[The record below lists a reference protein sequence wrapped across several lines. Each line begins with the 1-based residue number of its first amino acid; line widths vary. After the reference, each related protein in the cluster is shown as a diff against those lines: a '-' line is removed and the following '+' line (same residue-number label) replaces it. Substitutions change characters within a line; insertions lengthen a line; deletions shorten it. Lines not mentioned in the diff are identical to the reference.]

1 MSTADRDGA
10 ARPRVPV
17 LIAGGGP
24 AGLAL
29 ALMLAH
35 RRVHST
41 VLDARPLEAARADP
55 RLLALSRGTLQMLQ
69 PLAALRPESMAAIR
83 NVVVSSAGEFGRV
96 RIGAE
101 DVARGAAD
109 QPLGATVRYGDLLL
123 PLADACEA
131 SGFVTVRRPCR
142 MLAARQQPQQV
153 LADVIPAGTA
163 TADAD
168 GNATLAAS
176 LLVHAEGGAE
186 PRAAGA
192 RGEDFVQVAVL
203 ADVTVS
209 GVAPGCAHERFTRDG
224 PLALLPAP
232 GAPPPVSGS
241 CNLSLVWCMP
251 PTQAQRRLALA
262 NEDFL
267 VELQQAFGVH
277 NGRVLRIGPRSSH
290 ALQSHARAEL
300 HQHRVVWVGNA
311 AQSLHPVAGQGLN
324 LGLRDC
330 TELAALIGQAFAD
343 GHDPA
348 TALPA
353 YARRRRADRTTL
365 ITLTRNAPALFA
377 SRAAPIALGRSLALS
392 ALSMIPELRREFA
405 RLLMFGVRA

>member
-1 MSTADRDGA
+1 MSAADRDGA
-10 ARPRVPV
+10 ARPRTPV

-35 RRVHST
+35 RHVHST

-69 PLAALRPESMAAIR
+69 PLAALRPESMAAIC

-96 RIGAE
+96 RIGAD

-142 MLAARQQPQQV
+142 VLAVRQQPQQV
-153 LADVIPAGTA
+153 LADVVAASTA
-163 TADAD
+163 PADAD

-176 LLVHAEGGAE
+176 LLVHAEGGAD
-186 PRAAGA
+186 PRAAGGRDDLA
-192 RGEDFVQVAVL
+192 QVAVL

-262 NEDFL
+262 DEDFL
-267 VELQQAFGVH
+267 AELQQAFGVH
-277 NGRVLRIGPRSSH
+277 NGRVLRVGPRSSH

-330 TELAALIGQAFAD
+330 TELAALIGQALAD
-343 GHDPA
+343 GRDLA

-377 SRAAPIALGRSLALS
+377 SRAAPVALGRSLALS